1 MDENSVQKTEIPPK
15 EIFELM
21 KTNIFD
27 NFTHFSLLSINKD
40 YINSRKT
47 LFNLLHKI
55 TMKMGFKS
63 QTFFL
68 CSHFLDIIFTK
79 KKRIHLNLNIL
90 GLSCLCLAAKYCEN
104 DPMVPHLQYFIKIF
118 NSINGYKNAILMSEL
133 KKGEVTVL
141 KILNYKLNYY
151 TIYDFN
157 SFLFGHG
164 ILKIEQL
171 KDIENKNKKLYR
183 SSRKKF
189 VVNNTNSLMI
199 KNILEK
205 IYKKSRYYLDI
216 IVKTTKICFKYN
228 PLFISIYIMKKSVE
242 EILANER
249 KINTCEKKE
258 KEEFYEKNNQCFK
271 QIMYDFYKINYEE
284 NEQYKRIL
292 DDDEINEILGGKEKK
307 DKNEGIDPAPL
318 ADRKIIND
326 EDKDDN
332 NTNTNRNLFINTYTN
347 GFYNRIKLK
356 ENHNEIIKRNNN
368 KPNIEK
374 KETSESKSEESKE
387 EDDLEMN
394 LNINEIQRA
403 NDKKYNSKKNSALKS
418 NKDKDKENKNKLI
431 ENKYT
436 ISTNNRDI
444 NSNSNKK
451 NYSSNYDL
459 TYSVEP
465 YRNKIYIN
473 NNAEK
478 TSPIKYGTNTNGN
491 LTGIKK
497 YVKIKGINTGL
508 DKERSNYPYNL
519 NTNVDNNSST
529 NIKENYN
536 YNTIKKFEKQPYFK
550 KLINNDSNLN
560 SINRNGVSSFCLTN
574 TGVNKNDINYR
585 NTIDTNTINT
595 YNRIRAKDEKN
606 KIIENNY
613 QDNFD
618 DVNKKETEMI
628 STTSS
633 RFRKMLYRNKKEN
646 NNKNMNI
653 STEVKNAKDLI
664 INDTSNKNENK
675 REIESYTQ
683 FNWNINNNNKN
694 DLSNKYRNNNIFIR
708 KNKILNLKNNVDIN
722 EDKKNL
728 TSRNFYKNI
737 PKRINVNISNNN
749 DNMNISFQPSNN
761 KYSNNINNNNE
772 QEKKITVN
780 TIENSNS
787 QRVYQS
793 IRHKYLNMKNNKIN
807 NEPKNN
813 NTNAILEDKNNKTS
827 NYFYKKNISN
837 NNNNNI
843 NNINQNNNSIRA
855 KYEQKNE
862 NKNVYKKFSEY
873 SIYNIINKT
882 KELFTKNNNAKEE
895 NKRINEKKIA
905 DLNNTM
911 NNNNSIF
918 YKSQQNFYQPKTKPE
933 ININNNNRKIVI
945 NNNININIGN
955 KTNNINTDYNK
966 YNNIYKRDNIQSNT
980 KKNNINNNYN
990 NNNIGNNNN
999 NNKVNKG
1006 INFSNILNK
1015 FQFYR
1020 KAINKKNNNN

>member
-15 EIFELM
+15 EIFESM

-118 NSINGYKNAILMSEL
+118 NSINGYKSAILMSEL

-749 DNMNISFQPSNN
+749 DNMNVSFQPSNN

>member
-444 NSNSNKK
+444 NSISNKK

-749 DNMNISFQPSNN
+749 DNMNVSFQPSNN

>member
-394 LNINEIQRA
+394 LKINEIQRA

-633 RFRKMLYRNKKEN
+633 RFRKMLYRYKKEN